1 VPFHLRPTRRLRR
14 VGDVDEGPHAAA
26 IADQQ
31 ELALADE
38 LDLLGALGRP
48 QDIED
53 GELFVLQTRPVT
65 A

>member
-1 VPFHLRPTRRLRR
+1 
-14 VGDVDEGPHAAA
+14 VDEGPHAAA

>member
-1 VPFHLRPTRRLRR
+1 MARFAEVGHL
-14 VGDVDEGPHAAA
+14 EE
-26 IADQQ
+26 Q
-31 ELALADE
+31 
-38 LDLLGALGRP
+38 LGRP